1 MAKTKIHGEYLDP
14 SVISGQTQVTA
25 VGADSMLIFDAT
37 DNALKKALLSDLIET
52 VGATPSFTSAT
63 ISGDLTVDTSTL
75 KVDSSNNRVG
85 IGTTSPTHQFHI
97 KGPTSAYAA
106 MRIESTSTSH
116 GSIINM
122 GDSSDDDY
130 GQIVQFASSAGEGGR
145 MRFIAGATET
155 MNLRGGNVGI
165 GTASPSS
172 ILHIEGNTN
181 EYASAPILYFGSTS
195 TANAAVRDWAIGP
208 ADDNYGN
215 FHIFRGTSTGSDP
228 IGNNGRVFTIS
239 SSGNV
244 LVGKNATTFST
255 EGIVA
260 FSSADS
266 NGSRINITNDG
277 GGTLNLNRKTSDGD
291 IAIFYKDSTT
301 VGSIGTEGTDLT
313 IGSGGAGFQ
322 FLESE
327 NKIRPFNM
335 STNSASNGV
344 VDLGRSNAKFKDL
357 YLSGAIKMDSDLD
370 DYEEGTFTPTCS
382 AVGTTVFSAK
392 YTKVGDLVTLVV
404 YLETTTANSGTS
416 GNATFTGLPF
426 TSQGNGWSVGSLSI
440 AQANPVNGS
449 PLHVRVQANSSA
461 IDLKKNNDSTMAGSD
476 VDAGHIIWTV
486 SYKAA

>member
-1 MAKTKIHGEYLDP
+1 
-14 SVISGQTQVTA
+14 
-25 VGADSMLIFDAT
+25 
-37 DNALKKALLSDLIET
+37 
-52 VGATPSFTSAT
+52 
-63 ISGDLTVDTSTL
+63 
-75 KVDSSNNRVG
+75 
-85 IGTTSPTHQFHI
+85 
-97 KGPTSAYAA
+97 
-106 MRIESTSTSH
+106 
-116 GSIINM
+116 
-122 GDSSDDDY
+122 
-130 GQIVQFASSAGEGGR
+130 
-145 MRFIAGATET
+145 
-155 MNLRGGNVGI
+155 
-165 GTASPSS
+165 
-172 ILHIEGNTN
+172 
-181 EYASAPILYFGSTS
+181 
-195 TANAAVRDWAIGP
+195 
-208 ADDNYGN
+208 
-215 FHIFRGTSTGSDP
+215 
-228 IGNNGRVFTIS
+228 
-239 SSGNV
+239 V

>member
-1 MAKTKIHGEYLDP
+1 
-14 SVISGQTQVTA
+14 
-25 VGADSMLIFDAT
+25 MLI
-37 DNALKKALLSDLIET
+37 
-52 VGATPSFTSAT
+52 V
-63 ISGDLTVDTSTL
+63 
-75 KVDSSNNRVG
+75 VG
-85 IGTTSPTHQFHI
+85 IGTTTPDTKLHVFKATAGSITDYSNNALIVENSGDVGISFHTPNANAGHLMFGSPGHQYHSYI
-97 KGPTSAYAA
+97 RGQYGAST
-106 MRIESTSTSH
+106 TSTLKFFTDQ
-116 GSIINM
+116 INTM
-122 GDSSDDDY
+122 THK
-130 GQIVQFASSAGEGGR
+130 AGK
-145 MRFIAGATET
+145 
-155 MNLRGGNVGI
+155 VGI

-228 IGNNGRVFTIS
+228 IGNDGRVFTIS

-255 EGIVA
+255 EGIVV

-370 DYEEGTFTPTCS
+370 DYEEGTWTPGLNDSGAGITNTG
-382 AVGTTVFSAK
+382 GTTYNWYVKVGKVVHLSANIAFSAA
-392 YTKVGDLVTLVV
+392 D
-404 YLETTTANSGTS
+404 NS
-416 GNATFTGLPF
+416 GNAIRISGLPF
-426 TSQGNGWSVGSLSI
+426 NTGSATAVAGSMISRYAGSVGTIAPYITGNNIYFYLQNSSSNWRIIAYNDVGQFEMHLSI
-440 AQANPVNGS
+440 TYQ
-449 PLHVRVQANSSA
+449 
-461 IDLKKNNDSTMAGSD
+461 T
-476 VDAGHIIWTV
+476 T
-486 SYKAA
+486 

>member
-1 MAKTKIHGEYLDP
+1 TMTH
-14 SVISGQTQVTA
+14 
-25 VGADSMLIFDAT
+25 
-37 DNALKKALLSDLIET
+37 KA
-52 VGATPSFTSAT
+52 G
-63 ISGDLTVDTSTL
+63 
-75 KVDSSNNRVG
+75 K
-85 IGTTSPTHQFHI
+85 
-97 KGPTSAYAA
+97 
-106 MRIESTSTSH
+106 
-116 GSIINM
+116 
-122 GDSSDDDY
+122 
-130 GQIVQFASSAGEGGR
+130 
-145 MRFIAGATET
+145 
-155 MNLRGGNVGI
+155 VGI

-228 IGNNGRVFTIS
+228 IGNDGRVFTIS

-322 FLESE
+322 F
-327 NKIRPFNM
+327 
-335 STNSASNGV
+335 
-344 VDLGRSNAKFKDL
+344 
-357 YLSGAIKMDSDLD
+357 
-370 DYEEGTFTPTCS
+370 
-382 AVGTTVFSAK
+382 
-392 YTKVGDLVTLVV
+392 
-404 YLETTTANSGTS
+404 
-416 GNATFTGLPF
+416 
-426 TSQGNGWSVGSLSI
+426 
-440 AQANPVNGS
+440 
-449 PLHVRVQANSSA
+449 
-461 IDLKKNNDSTMAGSD
+461 
-476 VDAGHIIWTV
+476 
-486 SYKAA
+486 